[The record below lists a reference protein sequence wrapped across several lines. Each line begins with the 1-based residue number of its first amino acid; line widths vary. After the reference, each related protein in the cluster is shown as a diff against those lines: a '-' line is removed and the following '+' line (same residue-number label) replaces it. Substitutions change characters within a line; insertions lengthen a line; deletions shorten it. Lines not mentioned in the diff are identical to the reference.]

1 MKKDDLVRLRHWFVG
16 YCRSFQT
23 LTDDDRQPYLIKEA
37 HTQRVCANMSR
48 LTESLALDE
57 NDKLIAE
64 AVALC
69 HDVGRFPQYRQ
80 YRTFR
85 DTDSVNHGAMGAQI
99 LAAERALDH
108 LPYAERTFI
117 PQTVALHNMF
127 QLPEKLDDRTLFF
140 ARLVRD
146 ADKLDIWRLFIEY
159 YAQPEVERTSAVGL
173 GLPDLPDRSAEVL
186 ACLERGEMV
195 RLVMLKTLTDFKL
208 LQLSWIFDL
217 NFDESFR
224 MIEDRDY
231 IGRVEATLPSDPG
244 IDQALRTVREYVAR
258 RLAGSPT
265 ARSMT
270 APANFAL

>member
-1 MKKDDLVRLRHWFVG
+1 VKKDDLARLHNWFAG

-23 LTDDDRQPYLIKEA
+23 LPDDDRQPYLIKEA
-37 HTQRVCANMSR
+37 HTRRVCGNMAR

-57 NDKLIAE
+57 NDRLIAE

-85 DTDSVNHGAMGAQI
+85 DADSVNHGALGSRM
-99 LAAERALDH
+99 LADERALDH
-108 LPYAERTFI
+108 LSLAERTLI
-117 PQTVALHNMF
+117 TQTVALHNVF
-127 QLPEKLDDRTLFF
+127 QLPGQLDDRTLFF
-140 ARLVRD
+140 VRLVRD

-159 YAQPEVERTSAVGL
+159 YALPEVERAAAVGL
-173 GLPDLPDRSAEVL
+173 GLPDLPGCSAEAL

-195 RLVMLKTLTDFKL
+195 RLVMLRTMTDFKL

-224 MIEDRDY
+224 MLEERDC
-231 IGRVEATLPSDPG
+231 IGRLAAALPSDPG
-244 IDQALRTVREYVAR
+244 IDRALRAVREYVER
-258 RLAGSPT
+258 QLAGPRKKT
-265 ARSMT
+265 FCRSV
-270 APANFAL
+270 